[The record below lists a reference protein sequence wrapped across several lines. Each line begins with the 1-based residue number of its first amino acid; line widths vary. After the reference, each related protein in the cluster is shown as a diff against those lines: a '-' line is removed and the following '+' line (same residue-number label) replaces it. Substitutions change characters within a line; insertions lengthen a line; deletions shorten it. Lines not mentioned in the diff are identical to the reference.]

1 MLDRL
6 TIERMEAAA
15 RGGAIV
21 VALSGGGDSAAL
33 LHLLKGRF
41 GGERLSALI
50 VDHALREGSANDAQG
65 AQTKAQA
72 LGVLAEIV
80 TLAWP
85 LEANRSQ
92 QSAREK
98 RYVALC
104 VAARKRG
111 ARVIALGHTADD
123 QAETVFMRAAA
134 GSTWRGLAGMAA
146 IASAPVWPEGR
157 QIIVARPLLDARRED
172 LRAFLRQRTID
183 WIEDPANANPAYER
197 VRVRERL
204 AALAGGGFGPMRLA
218 HQARRL
224 RALADRIDAGAGELI
239 ARAARFEA
247 DRIVITPALWSGGAE
262 VRRRAL
268 SALIAAAAGAQRE
281 PGADALARLEERIAE
296 KGFRGATLAGTRLRV
311 DRGALVLERDRG
323 ALTGR
328 ADGAPALAPLALPGA
343 VETVW
348 DGRLALCAAR
358 DGVIVYADAA
368 GVRLSTGE
376 ERDLPIEVTSRWL
389 LADRAAHAL
398 NVDTAM
404 LTPSSEATRQNVINI
419 PKV

>member
-21 VALSGGGDSAAL
+21 VALSGGGDSTAL
-33 LHLLKGRF
+33 LHLLKERF

-50 VDHALREGSANDAQG
+50 VDHALREGSADDARR
-65 AQTKAQA
+65 AQTEAQA
-72 LGVLAEIV
+72 LGVSAEVV
-80 TLAWP
+80 TLAWR

-92 QSAREK
+92 QSARDK
-98 RYVALC
+98 RYSALC
-104 VAARKRG
+104 AGARARR

-157 QIIVARPLLDARRED
+157 HIVVARPLLGARRED
-172 LRAFLRQRTID
+172 LRAFLRARRFD
-183 WIEDPANANPAYER
+183 WIEDPANANTAHER

-204 AALAGGGFGPMRLA
+204 GALAAAGLEPMRLTRLA
-218 HQARRL
+218 ALL
-224 RALADRIDAGAGELI
+224 RAQAEAIDAGAGALI
-239 ARAARFEA
+239 ARAAAFEA
-247 DRIVITPALWSGGAE
+247 DRIVIAPALWSGGAE

-281 PGADALARLEERIAE
+281 PAAEALARLEQRIARRP
-296 KGFRGATLAGTRLRV
+296 FRGATLAGTRLRI
-311 DRGALVLERDRG
+311 DRGALVLDRDRG
-323 ALTGR
+323 ALEGR
-328 ADGAPALAPLALPGA
+328 ADGAPALAPLSLAAG

-348 DGRLALCAAR
+348 DGRLALCASA
-358 DGVIVYADAA
+358 DGVIVYADPP
-368 GVRLSTGE
+368 GVRLSIGE
-376 ERDLPIEVTSRWL
+376 DVPVEVTSRWL

-404 LTPSSEATRQNVINI
+404 VTPSRGGPNQDVINI